1 MDLYAY
7 SQIDKLEKIA
17 KENNIEVP
25 RLRGYRLMSEEEKV
39 SDETIAKEKKLCE
52 VYVLKD
58 LCSAY
63 PNWSLNPMY
72 YCSDG
77 RADYLYD
84 KYCIKEYT
92 EEGRHNYVG
101 IKWNRIHGKK
111 RKILK
116 FAIKKQKQAIQEQ
129 YDMWN
134 KYVGRDDVLYIHA
147 RIGGGNWSYFNGDE
161 ITKQSWFLGKVD
173 DYFDCTYCD
182 IYAKINKI
190 E

>member
-7 SQIDKLEKIA
+7 TRIDELEKIA

-25 RLRGYRLMSEEEKV
+25 RLRGYRLMSEE
-39 SDETIAKEKKLCE
+39 KEITKEEINEIKEQCE
-52 VYVLKD
+52 VQVAKNLCCSKPFWNMYPTMYISNRYTD
-58 LCSAY
+58 LLCDYYLVKTDKTNIYNKYSAIR
-63 PNWSLNPMY
+63 W
-72 YCSDG
+72 D
-77 RADYLYD
+77 
-84 KYCIKEYT
+84 
-92 EEGRHNYVG
+92 
-101 IKWNRIHGKK
+101 RIHGKK

-129 YDMWN
+129 FDLWN

-147 RIGGGNWSYFNGDE
+147 RIGGGNWAYYNGDE
-161 ITKQSWFLGKVD
+161 ITRQSWFLGKAD

>member
-7 SQIDKLEKIA
+7 TRIDELEKIA

-39 SDETIAKEKKLCE
+39 SDKYIDNLKNCCETR
-52 VYVLKD
+52 VLKD

-63 PNWSLNPMY
+63 PNWSLNPIY
-72 YCSDG
+72 HYLNNHTH
-77 RADYLYD
+77 YLYD
-84 KYCIKEYT
+84 KYCIKKYT
-92 EEGRHNYVG
+92 EDGRFAYVG
-101 IKWNRIHGKK
+101 VKWNKIHGKK

-116 FAIKKQKQAIQEQ
+116 YAIKKQKQAIQEQ

-147 RIGGGNWSYFNGDE
+147 RIGGNNWSYFNGNE
-161 ITKQSWFLGKVD
+161 ITRQSWFLGKAD

>member
-63 PNWSLNPMY
+63 PNWSLNPIY
-72 YCSDG
+72 HYLNNHTH
-77 RADYLYD
+77 YLYD

-116 FAIKKQKQAIQEQ
+116 YAIKKQKQAIHH
-129 YDMWN
+129 DHL
-134 KYVGRDDVLYIHA
+134 K
-147 RIGGGNWSYFNGDE
+147 GGYY
-161 ITKQSWFLGKVD
+161 
-173 DYFDCTYCD
+173 DYFKKSIITIKQYF
-182 IYAKINKI
+182 
-190 E
+190 

>member
-7 SQIDKLEKIA
+7 GQIDELEKIA

-25 RLRGYRLMSEEEKV
+25 RLRGYRLMKNEEKV
-39 SDETIAKEKKLCE
+39 SDETINKEKKLCE
-52 VYVLKD
+52 VYVLKE
-58 LCSAY
+58 LCESY
-63 PNWSLNPMY
+63 PTWSINPMY
-72 YCSDG
+72 YCSDYYS
-77 RADYLYD
+77 DYIFD

-92 EEGRHNYVG
+92 EDGRYDCVG
-101 IKWNRIHGKK
+101 IKWDKIHGKK

-116 FAIKKQKQAIQEQ
+116 YAIKKQKQAIQEQ
-129 YDMWN
+129 YDLWN

-161 ITKQSWFLGKVD
+161 IAKQSWFLGKAD

-190 E
+190 K

>member
-63 PNWSLNPMY
+63 PNWSLNPIY
-72 YCSDG
+72 HYLNNHTH
-77 RADYLYD
+77 YLYD
-84 KYCIKEYT
+84 KYCIKEYSL
-92 EEGRHNYVG
+92 N
-101 IKWNRIHGKK
+101 
-111 RKILK
+111 K
-116 FAIKKQKQAIQEQ
+116 FVK
-129 YDMWN
+129 
-134 KYVGRDDVLYIHA
+134 
-147 RIGGGNWSYFNGDE
+147 
-161 ITKQSWFLGKVD
+161 
-173 DYFDCTYCD
+173 
-182 IYAKINKI
+182 
-190 E
+190 